1 MSIFIDTGIF
11 IAYINTRDE
20 HHVDASAILED
31 IMQNRYGPAFSS
43 NLVFNEAVTFI
54 LYKTGD
60 IGKATRIRNLI
71 LGNEEENIPRFI
83 NILYVDEGIL
93 KDAWTSF
100 VRYADRKL
108 SFTDCT
114 SLTLMRNRNVEHMA
128 SFDSDFDGIVSK
140 ILK

>member
-1 MSIFIDTGIF
+1 MSIFIDSGIF

-60 IGKATRIRNLI
+60 IGKATRIRDLI